1 MTLAPSPSRARRPG
15 LCLAWCLAAAWA
27 APALAQTATTGRLT
41 VRAYGSVAGGVWP
54 EMEVR
59 LNGVSLGKTTVGSA
73 APTDYVFSA
82 SGLAAGAKVD
92 VVFSNDAAVGGQD
105 RNLYVMTIGDG
116 ITTVLPTLP
125 GAVIDRGAGAK
136 AFDGLDVVAGQSGI
150 YWSGALRLTW
160 PAATTDRVS
169 LVARS
174 AAARFL
180 LQASFGPTPA
190 AIDQLAL
197 STPAQWIASQ
207 MAIAYKSD
215 FVSHVQAQWNQGA
228 DYRPGGSNYTDRW
241 VGERFWA
248 TAATAPDQLRKRMAF
263 ALHHILMASQNDSNL
278 YNHSRAFARY
288 LDILN
293 QHAFGNY
300 RALLEEIA
308 LSPAM
313 GIYLSHL
320 RNRKEDP
327 ASGRVPD
334 ENFARELM
342 QLFTIGLAELNAD
355 GTPKTDAA
363 GKAIETYGNAD
374 VMALAKVFTG
384 WSWAFPD
391 NQLTENRFR
400 WGSPDYKLGSDTQID
415 LQRMKFYPGQGS
427 TSEVKLFAGKPWA
440 VTIPAGTE
448 ANAKLK
454 IALDTLFNHPNVGP
468 FVGRQLIQQFVTSA
482 PSAAYVARVAAAFNN
497 NGQGVRGDLAA
508 VLRAVLLDAEARNN
522 PAATTGKLREPVL
535 RVTQWLRAFN
545 ATSASGQYMLAWELD
560 AQGQRIWR
568 APSVFGWFRPGYVP
582 PGTAFAARQATAP
595 EFQLANESSSA
606 AWVNQAEAMVGWGM
620 GWNGSG
626 ADAVASYAAQQA
638 LAAAGNVGA
647 LLDNLNVLL
656 LAGRLSGELRRD
668 VLDAIGSV
676 GGNDAASHLNRA
688 RLAVYLLMSSP
699 EFLVQR

>member
-1 MTLAPSPSRARRPG
+1 M
-15 LCLAWCLAAAWA
+15 AAVLA
-27 APALAQTATTGRLT
+27 APALAQTASTGRLT

-59 LNGVSLGKTTVGSA
+59 VNGVSLGKTAVASA
-73 APTDYVFSA
+73 TPTDYVFTV

-92 VVFSNDAAVGGQD
+92 VVFTNDAAVGGQD
-105 RNLYVMTIGDG
+105 RNLFVATISDG

-125 GAVIDRGAGAK
+125 GALIDRGSGAK
-136 AFDGLDVVAGQSGI
+136 AFDGLDTVAGQSGL

-160 PAATTDRVS
+160 PAAVVDRVG

-190 AIDQLAL
+190 DIDQLAAG
-197 STPAQWIASQ
+197 TPAQWISSQ
-207 MAIAYKSD
+207 MGMAYKSD
-215 FVSHVQAQWNQGA
+215 FVSHVQAKWDQGA
-228 DYRPGGSNYTDRW
+228 DYRPGGSKYTDSW

-263 ALHHILMASQNDSNL
+263 ALHHILMASQTDSNL
-278 YNHSRAFARY
+278 YNHSRAYARY

-300 RALLEEIA
+300 RQLMEEIA

-327 ASGRVPD
+327 ASGRMPD

-342 QLFTIGLAELNAD
+342 QLFTIGLVELNAD
-355 GTPKTDAA
+355 GTTKTDAA
-363 GKAIETYGNAD
+363 GKAVETYGNAD

-391 NQLTENRFR
+391 GQLTESRFR
-400 WGSPDYKLGSDTQID
+400 WSSPDYKLGSDTQID

-440 VTIPAGTE
+440 VTIPAGTD
-448 ANAKLK
+448 AHAKLK
-454 IALDTLFNHPNVGP
+454 VALDTLFNHPNVGP

-482 PSAAYVARVAAAFNN
+482 PSPAYVARVTAAFNN

-522 PAATTGKLREPVL
+522 PATTTGKLREPVL

-545 ATSASGQYMLAWELD
+545 ASSASGQYMLAWELD

-582 PGTAFAARQATAP
+582 PGTAFAARKATAP

-606 AWVNQAEAMVGWGM
+606 AWVNQVEAMAGWGM
-620 GWNGSG
+620 GWNGSS

-638 LAAAGNVGA
+638 LAAAGNVEA
-647 LLDNLNVLL
+647 LLQNLNVLL
-656 LAGRLSGELRRD
+656 LAGRMSGELRRD

-688 RLAVYLLMSSP
+688 RIAVYLLMSSP
-699 EFLVQR
+699 EFLAQR